1 MRCKAALYG
10 QSKGQREESCRDPVA
25 TDMAPENRP
34 KAEDYS
40 MILSPIWQSD
50 TVDKPLTINDNDHD

>member
-1 MRCKAALYG
+1 
-10 QSKGQREESCRDPVA
+10 
-25 TDMAPENRP
+25 MAPENRP